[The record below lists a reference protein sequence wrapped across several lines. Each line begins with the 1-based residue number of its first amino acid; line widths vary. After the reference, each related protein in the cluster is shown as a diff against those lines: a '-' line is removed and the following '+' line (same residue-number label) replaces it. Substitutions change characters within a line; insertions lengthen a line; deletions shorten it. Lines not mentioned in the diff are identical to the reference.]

1 MSERLRFIISGFF
14 VGLAE
19 LLPGIS
25 GSTVAIAFNVYEK
38 FITFLSNLK
47 ISNLTLNFKRLNEVF
62 FLDLIIPFFI
72 AMGLSVV
79 FASKLIIYLYSEYTE
94 YFSLF
99 LAVLMCSIALLI
111 IYRLKKE
118 FNNFVV
124 WNYYFLIG
132 IIFGI
137 LLNLLNFVT
146 SEPSLLALVIIGFI
160 AFSFFLMPG
169 ISGSAIL
176 LSIGVYELVIG
187 SVANIDLKI
196 LLPFGIGCIASL
208 LIMPKFINYLLAEY
222 KLQVMTFFASLILV
236 SGAITSPFVSL

>member
-1 MSERLRFIISGFF
+1 MSERLRFVVSGFF

-25 GSTVAIAFNVYEK
+25 GSTVAVAFNVYEK

-47 ISNLTLNFKRLNEVF
+47 ISNLTINFKRLNEVF

-72 AMGLSVV
+72 AMGLSVLL
-79 FASKLIIYLYSEYTE
+79 ASRLILYLYSEYTE

-99 LAVLMCSIALLI
+99 LSFLI
-111 IYRLKKE
+111 ILRLKKE
-118 FNNFVV
+118 FNTIVV
-124 WNYYFLIG
+124 WNYYFLAG

-137 LLNLLNFVT
+137 LLNLLNFIS
-146 SEPSLLALVIIGFI
+146 SEPSLLALIIIGFI

-176 LSIGVYELVIG
+176 LSIGVYEIVIG
-187 SVANIDLKI
+187 SIANIDLKI
-196 LLPFGIGCIASL
+196 LLPFGVGCIGSL
-208 LIMPKFINYLLAEY
+208 ILMPKFINYLLAEY

-236 SGAITSPFVSL
+236 SGVITSPFMSL

>member
-1 MSERLRFIISGFF
+1 MSERLRFVVSGFF

-25 GSTVAIAFNVYEK
+25 GSTVAVAFNVYEK

-47 ISNLTLNFKRLNEVF
+47 LSNLTINFKRLNEVF

-72 AMGLSVV
+72 AMGLSVLL
-79 FASKLIIYLYSEYTE
+79 ASRLILYLYSEYTE

-99 LAVLMCSIALLI
+99 LSVLMCLISLLI
-111 IYRLKKE
+111 ILRLKKE
-118 FNNFVV
+118 FNTIVV
-124 WNYYFLIG
+124 WNYYFLAG

-137 LLNLLNFVT
+137 LLNLLNFIF
-146 SEPSLLALVIIGFI
+146 SEPSLLALIIIGFI

-176 LSIGVYELVIG
+176 LSIGVYEIVIG
-187 SVANIDLKI
+187 SIANIDLKI
-196 LLPFGIGCIASL
+196 LLPFGVGCIGSL
-208 LIMPKFINYLLAEY
+208 ILMPKFINYLLAEY

-236 SGAITSPFVSL
+236 SGVITSPFMSL